1 MSMTPHSDSTPSSGD
16 DRNLVSIDA
25 AYIAPTFE
33 DRLRLFWEKNSRTVL
48 AACALVLVGILAKGG
63 YEIISAQR
71 EKAIAAEYA
80 GVTGDE
86 QLKAFAASHANH
98 ALGGLAELRLADQAY
113 AAGNFAEARAFYG
126 KAAGI
131 LKNTTF
137 GQRTRLGGAISAV
150 QAGSTAEGEAAL
162 KLITADLAVAKM
174 VRAEAAYHLATLAAV
189 SGNSAEAI
197 RYIEQVVSIDLEGQW
212 AERASLLRASLP
224 QAIAAQPAT
233 DAKTDAVPS
242 ISFK

>member
-33 DRLRLFWEKNSRTVL
+33 DRLRLFWENNSRTVL
-48 AACALVLVGILAKGG
+48 AACAIVMVGILAKGG
-63 YEIISAQR
+63 YEIFSAQR
-71 EKAIAAEYA
+71 EKSIAADYA
-80 GVTGDE
+80 AVTSDE
-86 QLKAFAASHANH
+86 QLKLFASSHADH

-113 AAGNFAEARAFYG
+113 AAGNFTDARSFYV

-137 GQRTRLGGAISAV
+137 GQRARLGGAICSV
-150 QAGSTAEGEAAL
+150 QAGLNTEGEAAL
-162 KLITADLAVAKM
+162 KLLTADLAVAKM
-174 VRAEAAYHLATLAAV
+174 VRAEAAYHLASLAAA

-197 RYIEQVVSIDLEGQW
+197 RYVEQVASIDLEGQW
-212 AERASLLRASLP
+212 AERATLLRASLP
-224 QAIAAQPAT
+224 QAIAAQPAA
-233 DAKTDAVPS
+233 DAKSDVVPT

>member
-1 MSMTPHSDSTPSSGD
+1 MTPHSDSTPSAGD

-48 AACALVLVGILAKGG
+48 AACAIVLVGILAKGG
-63 YEIISAQR
+63 YEIVSAQR
-71 EKAIAAEYA
+71 EKAVAADYA
-80 GVTGDE
+80 SATSDA
-86 QLKAFAASHANH
+86 QLKAFAASHADH

-113 AAGNFAEARAFYG
+113 SAGNYGEARSYYA

-137 GQRTRLGGAISAV
+137 GQRARIGGAISAV
-150 QAGSTAEGEAAL
+150 QAGSAHEGEAAL

-174 VRAEAAYHLATLAAV
+174 VRAEAAYHLATLASV
-189 SGNSAEAI
+189 SGNSSEAT

-224 QAIAAQPAT
+224 QASAAKPAA
-233 DAKTDAVPS
+233 DAKSDAVPS

>member
-1 MSMTPHSDSTPSSGD
+1 MSMTPHSDSTPSAGD

-48 AACALVLVGILAKGG
+48 AACVIVLVGILAKGG
-63 YEIISAQR
+63 YEIVSAQR
-71 EKAIAAEYA
+71 EKAIAADYA
-80 GVTGDE
+80 SATSDA
-86 QLKAFAASHANH
+86 QLKAFAASHADH
-98 ALGGLAELRLADQAY
+98 TLGGLAELRLADQAY
-113 AAGNFAEARAFYG
+113 SSGNYGDARSYYT

-137 GQRTRLGGAISAV
+137 GQRARIGGAISAV
-150 QAGSTAEGEAAL
+150 QAGSASEGEAAL

-189 SGNSAEAI
+189 IGNSAEAI

-224 QAIAAQPAT
+224 QASAEKNAAELMS
-233 DAKTDAVPS
+233 DAVPS
-242 ISFK
+242 ISVK